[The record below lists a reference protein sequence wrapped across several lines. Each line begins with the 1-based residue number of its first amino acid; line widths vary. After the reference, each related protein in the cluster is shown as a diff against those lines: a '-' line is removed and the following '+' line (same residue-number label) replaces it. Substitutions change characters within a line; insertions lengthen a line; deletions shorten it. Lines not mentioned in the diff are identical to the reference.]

1 MALHTGMLFQFGDS
15 CVYFH
20 IGLVSFEIPRL
31 VEIYT
36 AVMQIYH
43 FCMQAELASTRHQLV
58 ASKESQKASL
68 KQARRES
75 STQRYES
82 TVYSPCV

>member
-20 IGLVSFEIPRL
+20 IGLVSFEIPCRDR
-31 VEIYT
+31 EILLS
-36 AVMQIYH
+36 IYH
-43 FCMQAELASTRHQLV
+43 FCMQAELASSRHQLV

-68 KQARRES
+68 KQARREA

-82 TVYSPCV
+82 TPCV